1 MAKVGKK
8 PREYAQKHFDR
19 ELAFRLREYLQHG
32 DVRRVSEK
40 MDISYCM
47 AHNYLRGNYSL
58 TVYRLLQLTK
68 AMHIDVKELLDGMA
82 V

>member
-1 MAKVGKK
+1 MGKVGKK
-8 PREYAQKHFDR
+8 KREYAQKHFDR
-19 ELAFRLREYLQHG
+19 ELAFRLREHLNRG
-32 DVRRVSEK
+32 DLRKVSEK

-47 AHNYLRGNYSL
+47 AHNYLRGTYSL
-58 TVYRLLQLTK
+58 SVYRLLQMAK